1 MWYLKSG
8 NKSVTTITKTSLSFS
23 DLGYAFFLL
32 LESPNSLL
40 VEGSTFL
47 WQQRVPRETATNKGR
62 VMALKTREGEIL
74 LLRYLLP

>member
-8 NKSVTTITKTSLSFS
+8 NKSVTTITKTPLLFS

-62 VMALKTREGEIL
+62 VMALKT
-74 LLRYLLP
+74 